1 MTTAF
6 ETFDDTPSRIAVV
19 LVLMPAIVVVVATI
33 AAPLGLLAAVAAT
46 VVIVAGVRL
55 RSRQLITGGAV
66 AMFAGVL
73 LAGVR
78 GGSVLQ
84 VTVGAAA
91 TVVTWDAAENAV
103 SVAGQLGSRAET
115 RSLLVAH
122 SAVTALVAIGVGLA
136 TIVVYLFTR
145 GGEPTT
151 AVALLVVAA
160 LLFTWLLD
168 R

>member
-1 MTTAF
+1 MTTF
-6 ETFDDTPSRIAVV
+6 ETFDATPSRFAVLLV
-19 LVLMPAIVVVVATI
+19 LVPAIVGVVATVG
-33 AAPLGLLAAVAAT
+33 APLGMLVGVAAT
-46 VVIVAGVRL
+46 VVFVAGVRL
-55 RSRQLITGGAV
+55 RSRRLITGAAV
-66 AMFAGVL
+66 VMFAGVL

-78 GGSVLQ
+78 GGSVIQ
-84 VTVGAAA
+84 VTIGAAA

-115 RSLLVAH
+115 RSVFLAH
-122 SAVTALVAIGVGLA
+122 SMATALVAVGVGLA

-151 AVALLVVAA
+151 AIALLVVAA